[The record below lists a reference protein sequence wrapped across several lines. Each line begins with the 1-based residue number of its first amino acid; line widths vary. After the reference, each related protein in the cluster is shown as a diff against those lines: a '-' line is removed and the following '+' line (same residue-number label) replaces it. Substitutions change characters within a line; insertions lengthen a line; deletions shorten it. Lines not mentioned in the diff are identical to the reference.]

1 MIQHQFNIK
10 HSEKILGVRLYI
22 LRGAEAY
29 GENIFKNR
37 FDIYA
42 YISQRSP
49 GLVGLALSW
58 AGGVTERI

>member
-1 MIQHQFNIK
+1 M
-10 HSEKILGVRLYI
+10 YI

-37 FDIYA
+37 SDIYA

-58 AGGVTERI
+58 AGGVQKEFEQSVRKKQTKEKQTE